1 MRLAVLQFM
10 AGFCGAVGSL
20 FFLLS
25 LSTDYWLLS
34 LESCDP
40 QDKNTEKLR
49 RVIRKDGLKEDPN
62 GAKST
67 VLSYHEG
74 IFWRCSYRKDREE
87 ESILDFWITNQ
98 PTEKICMPVYLSHD
112 PLPEKRRSTLNT
124 DTTTLHRTFWCIM
137 SILGFTM
144 VMIGVFVT
152 ICGVPR
158 ASRRLYEAGG
168 ALFITGGF
176 LLLVVVVTFAVWVQV
191 SGSLERYIL
200 LRRSSMCPDLHLN
213 LYYGPSFML
222 APPASFFSILC
233 GIFLLLTQTASG
245 TVSANAANKPP
256 SVQKEWEASMLE

>member
-1 MRLAVLQFM
+1 MMEGRKK
-10 AGFCGAVGSL
+10 S
-20 FFLLS
+20 S
-25 LSTDYWLLS
+25 YNYWLLS
-34 LESCDP
+34 LETCN
-40 QDKNTEKLR
+40 QEDKNTEELR
-49 RVIRKDGLKEDPN
+49 TVIRKDGLKEDPN
-62 GAKST
+62 DAKST
-67 VLSYHEG
+67 VLFYHEG

-112 PLPEKRRSTLNT
+112 PLLEKRRSNLNT

-137 SILGFTM
+137 SVLGFTT

-152 ICGVPR
+152 ICGIPR
-158 ASRRLYEAGG
+158 ANRRLYEAGG
-168 ALFITGGF
+168 ALFITGGI

-200 LRRSSMCPDLHLN
+200 ERRSSMCPNLYLN

-222 APPASFFSILC
+222 APPACFFSILC

-245 TVSANAANKPP
+245 TVSANATNKPT
-256 SVQKEWEASMLE
+256 SVKKDWEASMLE

>member
-10 AGFCGAVGSL
+10 AGFCGALGCM
-20 FFLLS
+20 FFLFS
-25 LSTDYWLLS
+25 LGTDYWLLF

-40 QDKNTEKLR
+40 QEKIR
-49 RVIRKDGLKEDPN
+49 KVIRKKDDLKEDPD

-67 VLSYHEG
+67 LLSYHEG
-74 IFWRCSYRKDREE
+74 IFWRCSYRTDKVE

-98 PTEKICMPVYLSHD
+98 PTEKICMPVYLNQD
-112 PLPEKRRSTLNT
+112 PLPGKRRSTLNA

-137 SILGFTM
+137 SILGLTM

-158 ASRRLYEAGG
+158 ANRRLYEAGG
-168 ALFITGGF
+168 ALFMTGGF
-176 LLLVVVVTFAVWVQV
+176 LLLVVVVTFVVWVQV
-191 SGSLERYIL
+191 SGSLEHYIL
-200 LRRSSMCPDLHLN
+200 LHRSSVCPDLHLS

-233 GIFLLLTQTASG
+233 GIFLLTQAASQ
-245 TVSANAANKPP
+245 TVSANAENKPL
-256 SVQKEWEASMLE
+256 SVQKEQEVNNPE

>member
-25 LSTDYWLLS
+25 LGTDYWLLS